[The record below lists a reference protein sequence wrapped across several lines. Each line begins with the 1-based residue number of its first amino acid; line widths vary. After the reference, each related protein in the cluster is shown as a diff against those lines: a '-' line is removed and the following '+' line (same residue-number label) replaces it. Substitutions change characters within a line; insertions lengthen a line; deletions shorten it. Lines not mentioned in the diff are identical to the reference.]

1 MTKDE
6 IKLLVN
12 KIFVEEFEKNE
23 SELTENASLFDELEL
38 DSLDGIDLIVALE
51 KAVKIKIGREIKID
65 EEKAKSLKTVGDIY
79 KIIDELTNK

>member
-23 SELTENASLFDELEL
+23 SELTEHASLFDELEL

>member
-1 MTKDE
+1 MTKEE

-23 SELTENASLFDELEL
+23 SELTEHASLFDELEL

-51 KAVKIKIGREIKID
+51 KSVKIKIGREIKID